1 MVVRVAGLAYQ
12 ENFGGHFHNDNS
24 VAVLR
29 DVPGLVLAVPARP
42 ADAAPMLRS
51 CLASAAVDGSVC
63 VFLEPIA
70 LYHTRDLHKPDDDE
84 WLARYSAPAD
94 WGGEH
99 IPIGRARTYPVGSA
113 DHLTILT
120 FGNGLRMSL
129 RVAERLTAEG
139 YGSRVVDLRW
149 LSPLPVADLV
159 REATATGRVLI
170 VDETRRSGGVGEG
183 ILAALVDGGFIG
195 AARRIASAD
204 TFVPLGPAAQRV
216 LIDEDAITQGA
227 HALLAR

>member
-1 MVVRVAGLAYQ
+1 MSFFSSGAYRNPMVLRVAGLAYQ
-12 ENFGGHFHNDNS
+12 ESFGGHFHNDNS

-42 ADAAPMLRS
+42 ADAAPMFRS
-51 CLASAAVDGSVC
+51 CLASAAQDGSVC

-70 LYHTRDLHKPDDDE
+70 LYHTRDLHKQGDNG
-84 WLARYSAPAD
+84 WLAGYSAPAD

-129 RVAERLTAEG
+129 RVAEK
-139 YGSRVVDLRW
+139 
-149 LSPLPVADLV
+149 
-159 REATATGRVLI
+159 
-170 VDETRRSGGVGEG
+170 
-183 ILAALVDGGFIG
+183 LAASYRSMAAAALSASPPSAAAVDVSV
-195 AARRIASAD
+195 AVLL
-204 TFVPLGPAAQRV
+204 FVFDFKLCYTSYRF
-216 LIDEDAITQGA
+216 L
-227 HALLAR
+227 